1 MTNAERTGT
10 VLVVLAVVF
19 FALGLKFL
27 THVDAPAAKPNRIPL
42 VDTQFLDTATFR
54 KSYAE
59 LIREKADLSDFD
71 CYACHEKGKPPV
83 LRFDAQHNL
92 IVPKEHSDIVMKHG
106 THDRNNNC
114 FNCHDE
120 QNLELLQTRDGR
132 QIKLAES
139 PPLCGSCHGPTY
151 RDWEAGAHGRTGGYW
166 DPDRRPYENARSAW
180 TATTP
185 TTPKSRPANRRP
197 ARISSI
203 LWPRSPRKPR
213 TDMPSPT
220 SNSHENEGQSADGL
234 SRRSFLRSSA
244 VCWPPA
250 WRPWP
255 RAWPRCAI

>member
-1 MTNAERTGT
+1 MNNTARTGT
-10 VLVVLAVVF
+10 VLVVLAVVL
-19 FALGLKFL
+19 FALALKFASGVGTRSAL
-27 THVDAPAAKPNRIPL
+27 PAEISL

-71 CYACHEKGKPPV
+71 CYTCHEKGKPPV

-92 IVPKEHSDIVMKHG
+92 VVPKEHSDIVMKHG

-166 DPDRRPYENARSAW
+166 DRTAGAMKRQICVDCHNPHRPKIPPRQPAPGPHLLHPVAHLD
-180 TATTP
+180 TAP
-185 TTPKSRPANRRP
+185 
-197 ARISSI
+197 
-203 LWPRSPRKPR
+203 
-213 TDMPSPT
+213 M
-220 SNSHENEGQSADGL
+220 ADGRARH
-234 SRRSFLRSSA
+234 SVRA
-244 VCWPPA
+244 VNA
-250 WRPWP
+250 ESQSNGDESQVAGAHGVTRPTI
-255 RAWPRCAI
+255 AAGAAH

>member
-1 MTNAERTGT
+1 MTNAERTST
-10 VLVVLAVVF
+10 VLVVLAAVLL
-19 FALGLKFL
+19 ALGLKFL
-27 THVDAPAAKPNRIPL
+27 THAGEPGATPNRIPL

-59 LIREKADLSDFD
+59 LIRKKADLSDFD

-92 IVPKEHSDIVMKHG
+92 IVPKEHSDVVMRHG

-166 DPDRRPYENARSAW
+166 DR
-180 TATTP
+180 TAGP
-185 TTPKSRPANRRP
+185 RKRQICVDCHDPHHPKIP
-197 ARISSI
+197 
-203 LWPRSPRKPR
+203 PRKPA
-213 TDMPSPT
+213 PGPHILHPVVSVAAEA
-220 SNSHENEGQSADGL
+220 SH
-234 SRRSFLRSSA
+234 
-244 VCWPPA
+244 
-250 WRPWP
+250 
-255 RAWPRCAI
+255 